1 MGLKI
6 ACWSTQAGRMEKIRV
21 VKRGE
26 KLSAGVVRFSIG
38 RKSSGSGPGCKP
50 AHALGNPF
58 GVRPHGPYTREES
71 IAKYQVWLEAKILR
85 YDDAVCGALNE
96 IWKAAK
102 QGEVELECF
111 CKPLACHGDGVK
123 RVVED
128 KL

>member
-1 MGLKI
+1 MRKI
-6 ACWSTQAGRMEKIRV
+6 EV
-21 VKRGE
+21 VKRGQR
-26 KLSAGVVRFSIG
+26 LRAGIVRFSVG

-58 GVRPHGPYTREES
+58 GVKAHGPYTREES
-71 IAKYQVWLEAKILR
+71 IAKYEVWLEAKIAAR
-85 YDDAVCGALNE
+85 DTAVCAALNK

-111 CKPLACHGDGVK
+111 CKPLACHADVVK
-123 RVVED
+123 RVVEH